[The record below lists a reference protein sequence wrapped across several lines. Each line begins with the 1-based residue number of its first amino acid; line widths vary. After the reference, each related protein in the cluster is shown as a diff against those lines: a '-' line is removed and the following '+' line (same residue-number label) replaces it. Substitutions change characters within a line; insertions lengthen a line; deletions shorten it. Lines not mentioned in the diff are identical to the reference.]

1 MIVIIIRTTITL
13 LFIIIAVIVPVD
25 PPTENWVP
33 SPLLKRVDVIT
44 NT

>member
-25 PPTENWVP
+25 RPTENWVP